1 MGVEHPQ
8 LPASGQ
14 IFTLDLEDLSFWLTV
29 GWPEREREQ
38 PQQVLMTLRL
48 LYSIQDSAL
57 QQDSVVPPEDITRT
71 LDYSTLV
78 LFIEE
83 YLHRH
88 QGVRL
93 LESLAC
99 SLTQAL
105 THAFPQIIT
114 SHITL
119 RKTRL
124 SGAAGAAGGQ
134 IKVGY
139 SWTCDHSK
147 PHGPKSHPP
156 LRERESS
163 ST

>member
-1 MGVEHPQ
+1 MENPK
-8 LPASGQ
+8 LPASGET
-14 IFTLDLEDLSFWLTV
+14 FTLDLEDLSFWLTV

-57 QQDSVVPPEDITRT
+57 QQESVLPTTEDITRT
-71 LDYSTLV
+71 LDYSKLV

-105 THAFPQIIT
+105 THTFPQILT
-114 SHITL
+114 SHLTL

-134 IKVGY
+134 VKVGY
-139 SWTCDHSK
+139 SWSRGRSK
-147 PHGPKSHPP
+147 PQGSKNHPP
-156 LRERESS
+156 P
-163 ST
+163 